1 MFSAA
6 GCLFTDKKLVLAGYQ
21 FRHGKG
27 VLDGIGGS
35 REEGEKAI
43 ETAFRETLE
52 ELFDIV
58 PSAAL
63 IAEMRRTFKPR
74 SKFQTG
80 QYICFV
86 YNFKILEKM
95 MVFLKG
101 RGLRS
106 PLYKVFPVTVTE
118 LLFSRRIL
126 PTELT
131 HLSLIPFVDDLSLEE
146 HFLKDFSRV

>member
-27 VLDGIGGS
+27 ILDGIGGT
-35 REEGEKAI
+35 REEGETAI

-52 ELFDIV
+52 ELFEIS

-63 IAEMRRTFKPR
+63 VTEMRRLFKPR

-106 PLYKVFPVTVTE
+106 PLYKVFPVTITE
-118 LLFSRRIL
+118 LLFSRRIR

-131 HLSLIPFVDDLSLEE
+131 HLSLIPFVDDLSLED

>member
-27 VLDGIGGS
+27 VLDGIGGT
-35 REEGEKAI
+35 REEGETAI

-63 IAEMRRTFKPR
+63 VAEMRRSFKPR

-101 RGLRS
+101 HGLRS
-106 PLYKVFPVTVTE
+106 PLYKVFPVTITE
-118 LLFSRRIL
+118 LLFNLRIR

-131 HLSLIPFVDDLSLEE
+131 HLSLIPFVDELSFEE

>member
-6 GCLFTDKKLVLAGYQ
+6 GCMFTDKKLVLAGYQ

-35 REEGEKAI
+35 RDGSETAI

-52 ELFDIV
+52 ELFEIA
-58 PSAAL
+58 PSDEL
-63 IAEMRRTFKPR
+63 VTEMRRKFKPR

-86 YNFKILEKM
+86 YNFKTLEKM

-101 RGLRS
+101 CNLRS
-106 PLYKVFPVTVTE
+106 PLYKVFPVTITE
-118 LLFSRRIL
+118 LLFGRRIR

-146 HFLKDFSRV
+146 HFLNDFSRV

>member
-27 VLDGIGGS
+27 VLDGIGGT
-35 REEGEKAI
+35 REEGETAI

-52 ELFDIV
+52 ELFEIS
-58 PSAAL
+58 PSTVL
-63 IAEMRRTFKPR
+63 VTEMRKRFKSR

-86 YNFKILEKM
+86 YNFKTLEKM
-95 MVFLKG
+95 MVFLKAH
-101 RGLRS
+101 GLCS
-106 PLYKVFPVTVTE
+106 PLYKVFPVTITE
-118 LLFSRRIL
+118 LLFNRRIR

-131 HLSLIPFVDDLSLEE
+131 HLSLIPFVDELSLEE

>member
-21 FRHGKG
+21 FRHGRG

-35 REEGEKAI
+35 RDGSETAI

-52 ELFDIV
+52 ELFEIV

-63 IAEMRRTFKPR
+63 VAEMRRHFKAR
-74 SKFQTG
+74 SKFQTE

-86 YNFKILEKM
+86 YNFKTLEKM
-95 MVFLKG
+95 MVFLKEQ
-101 RGLRS
+101 GLRS

-118 LLFSRRIL
+118 LLFNRRIRA
-126 PTELT
+126 TELT
-131 HLSLIPFVDDLSLEE
+131 HLSLIPFVDELSLEE
-146 HFLKDFSRV
+146 HFLKDFSKV

>member
-27 VLDGIGGS
+27 VLDGIGGT
-35 REEGEKAI
+35 REEGETAI

-52 ELFDIV
+52 ELFEIL

-63 IAEMRRTFKPR
+63 VTEMRKHFKPR

-86 YNFKILEKM
+86 YNFKTLEKM

-101 RGLRS
+101 QGLRS
-106 PLYKVFPVTVTE
+106 PLYKVFPVTITE
-118 LLFSRRIL
+118 LLFSRRIR

>member
-35 REEGEKAI
+35 RDGSETAI

-58 PSAAL
+58 PSAGL
-63 IAEMRRTFKPR
+63 VTEMRRSFKPR

-86 YNFKILEKM
+86 YNFKTLEKM
-95 MVFLKG
+95 MVFLKAH
-101 RGLRS
+101 GLRS
-106 PLYKVFPVTVTE
+106 PLYKVFPVTVSE
-118 LLFSRRIL
+118 LLFARRIR

-131 HLSLIPFVDDLSLEE
+131 HLSLIPFVDELSLEE
-146 HFLKDFSRV
+146 HFLKDFSKV

>member
-35 REEGEKAI
+35 REEGETAI

-63 IAEMRRTFKPR
+63 VAELRRSFKPR

-86 YNFKILEKM
+86 YNFKTLEKM

-101 RGLRS
+101 HALRS
-106 PLYKVFPVTVTE
+106 PLYKVFPVTVSE
-118 LLFSRRIL
+118 LLFNRRIR

-131 HLSLIPFVDDLSLEE
+131 HLSLIPFVDELSLEE
-146 HFLKDFSRV
+146 HFLKDFSKV

>member
-21 FRHGKG
+21 FRHGRG

-35 REEGEKAI
+35 RDGSETAI

-52 ELFDIV
+52 ELFEIV

-63 IAEMRRTFKPR
+63 VAEMRRHFKAR

-86 YNFKILEKM
+86 YNFKTLEKM
-95 MVFLKG
+95 MVFLKEQG
-101 RGLRS
+101 IRS

-118 LLFSRRIL
+118 LLFNRRIR

-146 HFLKDFSRV
+146 HFLKDFSKV

>member
-35 REEGEKAI
+35 RDGSETAI

-58 PSAAL
+58 PSAGL
-63 IAEMRRTFKPR
+63 VTEMRRSFKPR

-86 YNFKILEKM
+86 YNFKTLEKM

-106 PLYKVFPVTVTE
+106 PLYKVFPVTVSE
-118 LLFSRRIL
+118 LLFNRRIR

-146 HFLKDFSRV
+146 HFLKDFSKV

>member
-27 VLDGIGGS
+27 VLDGIGGT
-35 REEGEKAI
+35 REEGETAI

-52 ELFDIV
+52 ELFEIL

-63 IAEMRRTFKPR
+63 VTEMRKHFKPR

-86 YNFKILEKM
+86 YNFKTLEKM
-95 MVFLKG
+95 MVFLK
-101 RGLRS
+101 RQGLRS
-106 PLYKVFPVTVTE
+106 PLYKVFPVTITE
-118 LLFSRRIL
+118 LLFSRRIR

>member
-35 REEGEKAI
+35 REEGEMAI

-63 IAEMRRTFKPR
+63 VTEMRKHFKPR

-86 YNFKILEKM
+86 YNFKTLEKM

-101 RGLRS
+101 QGLRS
-106 PLYKVFPVTVTE
+106 PLYKLFPVSVSE
-118 LLFSRRIL
+118 LLFYRRIR

-131 HLSLIPFVDDLSLEE
+131 HLSLIPFVDELSFEE

>member
-35 REEGEKAI
+35 RDGSETAI

-58 PSAAL
+58 PSAGL
-63 IAEMRRTFKPR
+63 VTEMRRTFKPR

-86 YNFKILEKM
+86 YNFKTLEKM
-95 MVFLKG
+95 MVFLKAH
-101 RGLRS
+101 GLRS
-106 PLYKVFPVTVTE
+106 PLYKVFPVTVSE
-118 LLFSRRIL
+118 LLFARRIR

-131 HLSLIPFVDDLSLEE
+131 HLSLIPFVDELSLEE
-146 HFLKDFSRV
+146 HFLKDFSKV

>member
-21 FRHGKG
+21 FRHGRG

-35 REEGEKAI
+35 RDGSETAI

-63 IAEMRRTFKPR
+63 VAELRRHFKAR
-74 SKFQTG
+74 SKFQTE

-86 YNFKILEKM
+86 YNFKTLEKM
-95 MVFLKG
+95 MVFLKEQ
-101 RGLRS
+101 GLRS

-118 LLFSRRIL
+118 LLFNRRIR

-146 HFLKDFSRV
+146 HFLKDFSKV

>member
-21 FRHGKG
+21 FRHGRG

-35 REEGEKAI
+35 RDGSETAI

-63 IAEMRRTFKPR
+63 VAEMRRHFKAR
-74 SKFQTG
+74 SKFQTE

-86 YNFKILEKM
+86 YNFKTLEKM
-95 MVFLKG
+95 MVFLKE

-118 LLFSRRIL
+118 LLFNRRIR

-131 HLSLIPFVDDLSLEE
+131 HLSLIPFVDELSLEE
-146 HFLKDFSRV
+146 HFLKDLSKV

>member
-35 REEGEKAI
+35 RDGSEMAI

-58 PSAAL
+58 PSAGL
-63 IAEMRRTFKPR
+63 IAEMRSTFKPR

-86 YNFKILEKM
+86 YNFKTLEKM
-95 MVFLKG
+95 MVFLKAH
-101 RGLRS
+101 GLRS
-106 PLYKVFPVTVTE
+106 PLYKVFPVTVSE
-118 LLFSRRIL
+118 LLFNRRIR

-146 HFLKDFSRV
+146 HFLKDFSKV

>member
-27 VLDGIGGS
+27 VLDGIGGT
-35 REEGEKAI
+35 REEGETAI

-63 IAEMRRTFKPR
+63 VTEMRKHFKPR

-86 YNFKILEKM
+86 YNFKTLEKM

-101 RGLRS
+101 QGLHS
-106 PLYKVFPVTVTE
+106 PLYKVFPVTITD
-118 LLFSRRIL
+118 LLFSRRIR

-131 HLSLIPFVDDLSLEE
+131 HLSLIPFVDELSLEE

>member
-35 REEGEKAI
+35 RDGSETAI

-58 PSAAL
+58 PSAGL
-63 IAEMRRTFKPR
+63 VTEMRRTFKPR

-86 YNFKILEKM
+86 YNFKTLEKM

-106 PLYKVFPVTVTE
+106 PLYKVFPVTVSE
-118 LLFSRRIL
+118 LLFNRRIR

-146 HFLKDFSRV
+146 HFLKDFSKV

>member
-27 VLDGIGGS
+27 VLDGIGGT
-35 REEGEKAI
+35 REEGETAI
-43 ETAFRETLE
+43 ETAFRETLK
-52 ELFDIV
+52 ELFEIV

-63 IAEMRRTFKPR
+63 VAEMRRSFKPR

-86 YNFKILEKM
+86 YNFKKLEKI

-101 RGLRS
+101 QGLRS
-106 PLYKVFPVTVTE
+106 PLYKVFPVTITE
-118 LLFSRRIL
+118 LLFSRRIR

-131 HLSLIPFVDDLSLEE
+131 YLSLIPFVDDLSLEE
-146 HFLKDFSRV
+146 HFLRDFSKV

>member
-35 REEGEKAI
+35 REEGEMAI

-63 IAEMRRTFKPR
+63 VTEMRKHFKPR

-86 YNFKILEKM
+86 YNFKTLEKM

-101 RGLRS
+101 QGLRS
-106 PLYKVFPVTVTE
+106 PLYKLFPVSVSE
-118 LLFSRRIL
+118 LLFNRRIR

-131 HLSLIPFVDDLSLEE
+131 HLSLIPFVDELSFEE

>member
-21 FRHGKG
+21 FRNGKG

-35 REEGEKAI
+35 RKEGETAI
-43 ETAFRETLE
+43 STALRETLE

-58 PSAAL
+58 ASTAL
-63 IAEMRRTFKPR
+63 VSEIRRKFKPR

-80 QYICFV
+80 QYLCFV
-86 YNFKILEKM
+86 YNFKTLEKM

-101 RGLRS
+101 HDLCS
-106 PLYKVFPVTVTE
+106 PLYKVFPVTIME
-118 LLFSRRIL
+118 LLFSRRIRA
-126 PTELT
+126 TEVT
-131 HLSLIPFVDDLSLEE
+131 HLSLIPFVDDLSFEG

>member
-35 REEGEKAI
+35 RDGSETAI

-58 PSAAL
+58 PSAGL
-63 IAEMRRTFKPR
+63 VTEMRRTFKPR

-86 YNFKILEKM
+86 YNFKTLEKM

-106 PLYKVFPVTVTE
+106 PLYKVFPVTVSE
-118 LLFSRRIL
+118 LLFNRRIR

-131 HLSLIPFVDDLSLEE
+131 HLSLIPFVDELSLEE
-146 HFLKDFSRV
+146 HFLKDFSKV

>member
-35 REEGEKAI
+35 REEGETAI

-63 IAEMRRTFKPR
+63 VAEMRRHFNPR
-74 SKFQTG
+74 SNFQTG

-86 YNFKILEKM
+86 YNFKTLEKM
-95 MVFLKG
+95 MVFLKAH
-101 RGLRS
+101 GLRS
-106 PLYKVFPVTVTE
+106 PLYKVFPVTVAE
-118 LLFSRRIL
+118 LLFNRRIR

-131 HLSLIPFVDDLSLEE
+131 HLSLIPFVDELSLEE
-146 HFLKDFSRV
+146 QFLKDFSRV

>member
-27 VLDGIGGS
+27 VLDGIGGT
-35 REEGEKAI
+35 REEGETAI

-52 ELFDIV
+52 ELFEIV
-58 PSAAL
+58 CSDEL
-63 IAEMRRTFKPR
+63 IADIRRNFKPR

-86 YNFKILEKM
+86 YNFKTLEKM

-101 RGLRS
+101 QGLHS
-106 PLYKVFPVTVTE
+106 PLYKVFPVTITD
-118 LLFSRRIL
+118 LLFSRRIR

-131 HLSLIPFVDDLSLEE
+131 HLSLIPFVDELSLEE

>member
-35 REEGEKAI
+35 REEGETAI

-52 ELFDIV
+52 ELFDIS

-63 IAEMRRTFKPR
+63 VAEMRCTFKPR

-86 YNFKILEKM
+86 YNFKTLEKM
-95 MVFLKG
+95 MVFLKAH
-101 RGLRS
+101 GLRS
-106 PLYKVFPVTVTE
+106 PLYKVFPVTVSE
-118 LLFSRRIL
+118 LLFNRRIR

-131 HLSLIPFVDDLSLEE
+131 HLSLIPFVDELSLEE
-146 HFLKDFSRV
+146 QFLKDFSRV

>member
-35 REEGEKAI
+35 REEGEMAI

-63 IAEMRRTFKPR
+63 VTEMRKHFKPR

-86 YNFKILEKM
+86 YNFKTLEKM

-101 RGLRS
+101 QGLHS
-106 PLYKVFPVTVTE
+106 PLYKVFPVTITD
-118 LLFSRRIL
+118 LLFSRRIR

-131 HLSLIPFVDDLSLEE
+131 HLSLIPFVDELSLEE

>member
-35 REEGEKAI
+35 REEGETAI

-52 ELFDIV
+52 ELFEIS
-58 PSAAL
+58 PSAVL
-63 IAEMRRTFKPR
+63 VTEMRHKFKPR

-86 YNFKILEKM
+86 YNFKTLEKM
-95 MVFLKG
+95 MMFLKAH
-101 RGLRS
+101 GLRS
-106 PLYKVFPVTVTE
+106 PLYKVFPVTITE
-118 LLFSRRIL
+118 LLFNRRIR

-131 HLSLIPFVDDLSLEE
+131 HLSLIPFVDELSLEE

>member
-35 REEGEKAI
+35 RDGSETAI

-63 IAEMRRTFKPR
+63 VTEMRRSFKPR

-95 MVFLKG
+95 MVFLKAH
-101 RGLRS
+101 GLRS
-106 PLYKVFPVTVTE
+106 PLYKVFPVTVSE
-118 LLFSRRIL
+118 LLFARRIR

-131 HLSLIPFVDDLSLEE
+131 HLSLIPFVDELSLEE
-146 HFLKDFSRV
+146 HFLKDFSKV

>member
-35 REEGEKAI
+35 RDGSETAI

-63 IAEMRRTFKPR
+63 VTEMRRTFKPR

-86 YNFKILEKM
+86 YNFKTLEKM
-95 MVFLKG
+95 MVFLKAH
-101 RGLRS
+101 GLRS
-106 PLYKVFPVTVTE
+106 PLYKVFPVTVSE
-118 LLFSRRIL
+118 LLFARRIR

-131 HLSLIPFVDDLSLEE
+131 HLSLIPFVDELSLEE
-146 HFLKDFSRV
+146 HFLKDFSKV

>member
-35 REEGEKAI
+35 RDGSETAS
-43 ETAFRETLE
+43 ETAFRETRE

-58 PSAAL
+58 PSAGL
-63 IAEMRRTFKPR
+63 VTEMRRSFKPR

-86 YNFKILEKM
+86 YNFKTLEKM

-106 PLYKVFPVTVTE
+106 PLYKVFPVTVSE
-118 LLFSRRIL
+118 LLFNRRIR

-146 HFLKDFSRV
+146 RFLKDFSKV

>member
-27 VLDGIGGS
+27 VLDGIGGT
-35 REEGEKAI
+35 REEGETAI
-43 ETAFRETLE
+43 ETAFRETLK
-52 ELFDIV
+52 ELFEIV

-63 IAEMRRTFKPR
+63 VAEMRRSFKPR

-86 YNFKILEKM
+86 YNFKTLEKI

-101 RGLRS
+101 QGLRS
-106 PLYKVFPVTVTE
+106 PLYKVFPVTITD
-118 LLFSRRIL
+118 LLFSRRIR

-131 HLSLIPFVDDLSLEE
+131 YLSLIPFVDDLSLEE
-146 HFLKDFSRV
+146 HFLRDFSKV

>member
-35 REEGEKAI
+35 RDGLETAI

-58 PSAAL
+58 PGAAL
-63 IAEMRRTFKPR
+63 VTEMRRSFKPR

-86 YNFKILEKM
+86 YNFKTLEKM

-106 PLYKVFPVTVTE
+106 PLYKVFPVTVAE
-118 LLFSRRIL
+118 LLFNRRIR

-146 HFLKDFSRV
+146 HFLKDFSKV

>member
-35 REEGEKAI
+35 RDGSETAI

-58 PSAAL
+58 PSAGL
-63 IAEMRRTFKPR
+63 VTEMRRSFKPR

-86 YNFKILEKM
+86 YNFKTLEKM
-95 MVFLKG
+95 MVFLKAH
-101 RGLRS
+101 GLRS
-106 PLYKVFPVTVTE
+106 PLYKVFPVTVSE
-118 LLFSRRIL
+118 LLFSRRIR

-131 HLSLIPFVDDLSLEE
+131 HLSLIPFVDELSLEE
-146 HFLKDFSRV
+146 HFLKDFSKV